1 VLSETSISLQWSGC
15 DWLSENSPL
24 GWLAQFELI
33 VEAENEEQALIEAL
47 NRIDDGENVDR
58 FDFHTVE
65 E

>member
-1 VLSETSISLQWSGC
+1 V
-15 DWLSENSPL
+15 NSPL